1 MTTPDAPT
9 RTAPARLPDGWWTG
23 HPRYRNY
30 VFFAASGGVLSS
42 ACVVLLFGIRALGQG
57 HAAWQ
62 SYLAQLGS
70 LPGQLI
76 CWFLLLGT
84 LFFSLR
90 WLRVGVKI
98 PLVRLGLLPAPPA
111 PVIWVAHF
119 AGLFTFTALLLL
131 ILGGVIL

>member
-1 MTTPDAPT
+1 MQGATP
-9 RTAPARLPDGWWTG
+9 TAPARAPDGWWMG

-30 VFFAASGGVLSS
+30 VFFTATGFVLSA

-62 SYLAQLGS
+62 TYLAHVGS
-70 LPGQLI
+70 LPGQLL
-76 CWFLLLGT
+76 CWLLLFGT

-98 PLVRLGLLPAPPA
+98 PLVRLGLLPAPPEG
-111 PVIWVAHF
+111 VIWVAHF
-119 AGLFTFTALLLL
+119 AGLFALTALLLL
-131 ILGGVIL
+131 IVGGVIL